1 MKRAAFLGVIL
12 AAWILPAWDAL
23 PPAAGGVPAASGGA
37 ASGGAASGGAASGGA
52 ASGSTPP
59 APLQV
64 ILHGTGYPRPEPERA
79 GPATAVVCDGKVYL
93 VDAGRGVLL
102 RLAATEL
109 PLKSIQAVFLTHLHS
124 DHTSGLPDLFAT
136 SWIFGRNTP
145 LELYGPRG
153 TQPAARALEAFY
165 AADTHIRRDLVEMLP
180 GAGATIRAHE
190 IEEGP
195 IYEDAAVR
203 ITAFAVDHHPV
214 EPAFGYRF
222 DARGKSVVISGDTRP
237 SENLIRHARGA
248 DVLVHE
254 AYLPEH
260 FDRVDTPA
268 VAARLKS
275 YHSSAEEAGQ
285 VASRAGVKLL
295 VLTHLVPGGP
305 EKTFLERAGKY
316 FSGKIVVGRDLMRF
330 DP

>member
-1 MKRAAFLGVIL
+1 MTRAGFLAVLLWVGVLL
-12 AAWILPAWDAL
+12 ASGA
-23 PPAAGGVPAASGGA
+23 PPALRGAPAASGGA
-37 ASGGAASGGAASGGA
+37 ASSA
-52 ASGSTPP
+52 TPP
-59 APLQV
+59 TPLQV
-64 ILHGTGYPRPEPERA
+64 ILLGTGYPRPDPERA
-79 GPATAVVCDGKVYL
+79 GPATAVAAGGKLYL

-102 RLAATEL
+102 RLAATEF
-109 PLKSIQAVFLTHLHS
+109 PLKSIRAVFLTHLHS

-136 SWIFGRNTP
+136 SWIFGRNAP

-153 TQPAARALEAFY
+153 TQQAARALEAFY
-165 AADTHIRRDLVEMLP
+165 AADTHIRRDLVERLP

-190 IEEGP
+190 IEEGMV
-195 IYEDAAVR
+195 YEDAAVR
-203 ITAFAVDHHPV
+203 ITAFVVDHRPV

-222 DARGKSVVISGDTRP
+222 DARGKSIVISGDTRP

-248 DVLVHE
+248 DILVHE

-268 VAARLKS
+268 VAARLKH
-275 YHSSAEEAGQ
+275 YHTSAAEAGQ
-285 VASRAGVKLL
+285 VARQAGVKLL

-316 FSGKIVVGRDLMRF
+316 FPGKIVVGRDLMRF
-330 DP
+330 EP